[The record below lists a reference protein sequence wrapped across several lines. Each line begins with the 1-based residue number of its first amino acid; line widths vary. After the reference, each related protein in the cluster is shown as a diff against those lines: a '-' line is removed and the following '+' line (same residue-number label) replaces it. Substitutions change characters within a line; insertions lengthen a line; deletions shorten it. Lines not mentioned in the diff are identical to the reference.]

1 MFHEEITNKIICAFY
16 NVYNS
21 LGHGFLEK
29 VYENSLAMELKKLGL
44 EVTQQATVEVFY
56 DGSKVGDYFADIIV
70 NDLIVLELKCAA
82 FLRNEHFAQL
92 TNYLK
97 ATDKE
102 VGLLLNFGKKPEF
115 KRVVLGNEMKR
126 STRIKLSTV

>member
-56 DGSKVGDYFADIIV
+56 DGAKVGDYFADIIV

-82 FLRNEHFAQL
+82 SLKNEHFAQL

>member
-1 MFHEEITNKIICAFY
+1 
-16 NVYNS
+16 
-21 LGHGFLEK
+21 
-29 VYENSLAMELKKLGL
+29 MELKKLGL

-56 DGSKVGDYFADIIV
+56 DGAKVGDYFADIIV

-82 FLRNEHFAQL
+82 FLKNEHFAQL

-102 VGLLLNFGKKPEF
+102 VGLLLNFGKKSEF
-115 KRVVLGNEMKR
+115 KRVVLGNEIHPDKIEHRLMAG
-126 STRIKLSTV
+126 VH